1 MLHKLRGRAEVEKGF
16 TLIELLVVIMI
27 IGILAAI
34 ALPSFVNQKGKAD
47 DAQAKALVRTAATA
61 IESFAATNNGSYT
74 GATASTLNSIEPAVN
89 ITSGTQVYL
98 STVTPAATGYVL
110 TVASPATTDTFTITD
125 NSGAMTRS
133 CSGTGGGCVSATW

>member
-1 MLHKLRGRAEVEKGF
+1 MLHKLRGRAEAEKGF

-34 ALPSFVNQKGKAD
+34 ALPSFINQKGKAD
-47 DAQAKALVRTAATA
+47 DAQAKALVRTAATT
-61 IESFAATNNGSYT
+61 IESFATENNGSYT

-89 ITSGTQVYL
+89 ITSGTQAYL
-98 STVTPAATGYVL
+98 TTVTPAATGYVL

-125 NSGAMTRS
+125 TSGAMTRS
-133 CSGTGGGCVSATW
+133 CSGTGGGCVSSTW